1 MRAAL
6 AAAMLLCSVRPGIAM
21 AQQSSRQHAHRHRQ
35 QIAKSVKLH
44 PKVTAVLVWP
54 PEQLVPPPLIV
65 VTYEEGA
72 LSVTAE
78 DATLREVFERLN
90 ESTGAAVDAPAI
102 EARVTVHL
110 GPQSPV
116 QFIAALLEG
125 THLNYAI
132 LGGTGPSDPIRR
144 IIVMPKPAGGSPA
157 LSPNSQ
163 EVAARARARAEMH
176 RAETGGDE
184 GVWDNKEAE
193 PAPAPPAPSPS
204 RRDRVHK

>member
-1 MRAAL
+1 MRAGL
-6 AAAMLLCSVRPGIAM
+6 AAAMLLCSVSPGIAM

-35 QIAKSVKLH
+35 QVEKSGKLH

-54 PEQLVPPPLIV
+54 PEQLLPPPLIV
-65 VTYEEGA
+65 VTYQEGA

-90 ESTGAAVDAPAI
+90 ESTGAAVEAPAM
-102 EARVTVHL
+102 EERVSVHL

-116 QFIAALLEG
+116 QVVEALLEG
-125 THLNYAI
+125 THLNYAV
-132 LGGTGPSDPIRR
+132 LGGTGPSDPLRR
-144 IIVMPKPAGGSPA
+144 IIVMPKPAGGAPTLGA
-157 LSPNSQ
+157 NSQ

-176 RAETGGDE
+176 RAEKGGDE
-184 GVWDNKEAE
+184 GVWDDKEAQ
-193 PAPAPPAPSPS
+193 PAQAPPAPSP